1 MLKLLLGIAVL
12 IALLGAAITRD
23 KMLAREANGG
33 YSEAYTRDTRLEAVM
48 RCTRIGRNVN
58 DDET

>member
-23 KMLAREANGG
+23 KMLAREANG
-33 YSEAYTRDTRLEAVM
+33 ATRKRTHEIPDQRQSCVARE
-48 RCTRIGRNVN
+48 
-58 DDET
+58 